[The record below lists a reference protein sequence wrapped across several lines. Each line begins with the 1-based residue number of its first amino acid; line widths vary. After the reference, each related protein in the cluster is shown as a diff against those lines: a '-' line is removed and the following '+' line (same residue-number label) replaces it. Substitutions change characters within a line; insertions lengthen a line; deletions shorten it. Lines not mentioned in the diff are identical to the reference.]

1 MKSSI
6 HINKNKKKK
15 RVTFTEDYFLYILK
29 PNLKIIIFSLLI
41 FLTIIIFFS
50 YINNIIFSEINIIKS
65 LLNFINQIIIKLRIL
80 ISNPS
85 ISIGLNK
92 STSQ

>member
-1 MKSSI
+1 MKSCI
-6 HINKNKKKK
+6 QRNKNKKKK
-15 RVTFTEDYFLYILK
+15 RVTFKEDSFFYIIK
-29 PNLKIIIFSLLI
+29 TNFKIIIFSLLI

-50 YINNIIFSEINIIKS
+50 YINNNIFQEINIIKS
-65 LLNFINQIIIKLRIL
+65 LLNFINQIIIKLRGL
-80 ISNPS
+80 VSNPS

>member
-6 HINKNKKKK
+6 QRNKNKKKK
-15 RVTFTEDYFLYILK
+15 RVTFKDDSFFYILK
-29 PNLKIIIFSLLI
+29 TNFKIIIFSLLI

-50 YINNIIFSEINIIKS
+50 YINNNIFPEINIIKS

-85 ISIGLNK
+85 VSIGLNK

>member
-6 HINKNKKKK
+6 HRNKNKKKK
-15 RVTFTEDYFLYILK
+15 RVTFKDDSFLYLLK
-29 PNLKIIIFSLLI
+29 TNFKIIIFSLLI
-41 FLTIIIFFS
+41 FLTIIINFS
-50 YINNIIFSEINIIKS
+50 YINNNIFPEINIIKS
-65 LLNFINQIIIKLRIL
+65 LLNFINHIIIKLRTL
-80 ISNPS
+80 VYNPS